1 MLETGFPVVAL
12 ITLPLMAEA
21 KGKGMPPITRRATQT
36 ANGEIAEEGD
46 WYGLL
51 KQEGLLANYH
61 KLQSWEASR
70 PKDVAE
76 NQKIPQSR

>member
-36 ANGEIAEEGD
+36 AKGEIAEEARGQV
-46 WYGLL
+46 LVNI
-51 KQEGLLANYH
+51 ANRVINGSDGAPY
-61 KLQSWEASR
+61 
-70 PKDVAE
+70 
-76 NQKIPQSR
+76 